1 MVKLIA
7 FLFIQYL
14 LTTVCFSEL
23 TVEKGDKVLNGF
35 IDFLNNLPNHPY
47 VYNEGTLQNAQQE
60 PNSDVIH
67 IEVVLQ
73 GSDEEQ
79 LYGRKTVKCSA
90 DVIDLME
97 AGISVQ
103 NQPQCQEVEDVTV
116 PNVHNEPNVEEADTT
131 APPHEP
137 IHLDNEEQTEGVTS
151 GEQFIAVPRRYLNA
165 SCAGCADHVNP
176 DAPGVRELAL
186 LAVKHLDKHEPAVK
200 HTLRDIVDVERQVQ
214 VINGIKYILT
224 LNIDFN
230 NCTSPEELCD
240 EIIPC
245 KISILEKTWI
255 KYPDGSKYRA
265 ITSNNCTEQWQFG
278 DDGEEITDKDN
289 NAVSNANNADS
300 DEYIHAKTNSALDAQ
315 PSKIKIIPDEV
326 VKNIE
331 EQIIPYKEIESSK
344 TSVQHHPNSFNS
356 VDVKSDHVKDLDAI
370 PDNGKVQFVET
381 YVENQKPIQF
391 LTDEKKKAV
400 DDLINFFNSAG
411 FDFSTTD
418 NSQRAKRSF
427 DNDLKLLT
435 VVEKFHKL
443 KKNINN
449 ANLIYS
455 LAQIM
460 IDYLNEIDLE
470 IKNRVL
476 QDVISAEEENENYQ
490 HFFYIQARVII
501 PCDKLYCDDQR
512 KRAKICNGVIESV
525 DGESPHILTTFC
537 YDDVKKP
544 SSMGKSMAVPLDDPL
559 LKKMINQA
567 IKKIES
573 NSLNSNAISVKQ
585 VLDATTQRGSGAFT
599 KVLVE
604 IVFTNCNK
612 TLSFKKR
619 ENCTILNSLGS
630 NICEIIVFERYSL
643 KEKDMTTTCSPRNTE
658 ETFSKSKETQ
668 NINQIYEDHIIAE
681 MVQQALKQ
689 IELDSNQNNKQRVL
703 QINSVTTQVLAGLLT
718 EINFVVGYTT
728 CKTDIDNDIDE
739 ASCPLNNET
748 PRKCQATIWD
758 RPWLEDGRQINV
770 TCNSEDIPFNISR
783 PKRSIQENGLQG
795 AQKNNDHNDPKYLN
809 LAKES
814 LNKYFLT
821 SGVSQQYEQIKIKKV
836 TTQVVSGTLI
846 RLDFEATG
854 PGNVITC
861 HSKVWEQLW
870 LKKKEINVTCHTDS
884 ELSREKRGI
893 PGGETEQDPNDPTF
907 LNLAQESLNKYFVTS
922 GASQQY
928 EKIQIK
934 KVTTQVVAGSLTRID
949 FEATGQGNVITCH
962 SKVWDRPWLKKKEI
976 NVTCNTDSEL
986 SREKRGIPGGETEQD
1001 PNDPTFLNLAQE
1013 SLNKYFVTSG
1023 ASQQYEKIQIKK
1035 VTTQVVAGSLTRIDF
1050 EATGQGNV
1058 ITCHSKV
1065 WDRPWLK
1072 KKEINV
1078 TCHTDSELSRQKRD
1092 IFGGEMIQDPNDPQF
1107 LNLAQE
1113 SLNKYFV
1120 SSGASQQYE
1129 KIRIKRVTTQIVAG
1143 SLTRIDF
1150 VATGHGNVISC
1161 HSEIWEQS
1169 WTGTRE
1175 ITQVKCQTFKRKS
1188 RTRRTLRGG
1197 KTEENPNDPRFVNLA
1212 KESLRKYQM
1221 LKKSRSKHE
1230 VISVKKVNK
1239 QVASGIIYK
1248 IDYIALRK
1256 SCPNKKNM
1264 CRKPEGAKLYCHTKI
1279 WERPWLNNKE
1289 IAVDCYEND
1298 ENDDSEENGRKKRHI
1313 TENMSKMGDL
1323 NDENN
1328 NILLEAEK
1336 KLSKSIRQKRQ
1347 VEEEYIDEDTKYY
1360 YADRAIQQINEN
1372 SDTNNLQKMI
1382 TIHSFQS
1389 GTIMD
1394 VNMVRMYIE
1403 TAYTFCLRNQDETE
1417 LTQCEELPGMYHKIC
1432 LARIWPSP
1440 DDELVIQQIHVV
1452 CNDEKEFETVT
1463 GISARSFIDASI
1475 KELEASPKIK
1485 TKIVSLG
1492 EPNVIP
1498 SLDSREPTKVNFMLG
1513 FTNCSKDVDLKQYPN
1528 CDIDT
1533 TRPYKTCT
1541 SHIWLV
1547 SNSNKIK
1554 KLNVHCMFPNVMRKK
1569 RSVSMNPTN
1578 ATSDEIT
1585 IQNLVQESL
1594 EKLEM
1599 SSIHNYK
1606 QRVLQINSYSSKI
1619 TSGRV
1624 TTIDFDVGYTS
1635 CLKFEWVDNITNCAF
1650 LEHLPRRHCISSIWE
1665 RLWLDNGKQI
1675 DVNCQDDE
1683 TPIEA
1688 HVEFENPEHAMQLA
1702 KQALKHIEAKYP
1714 NPLRQKVVRIFS
1726 MEKQAI
1732 AGVHYRMKIEVAN
1745 TNCPALSMN
1754 DTCEVVSNKGLNK
1767 FCRVNV
1773 WIRPWTEHPPNYRV
1787 SCDFQDGATTELYR
1801 HIQAERLF
1809 YDFITTYRPDYIND
1823 HDEMLKRFEIFKD
1836 NVRRIHE
1843 LNIREQGTARYAV
1856 TKFADLSYEEFAK
1869 KYLGLKLGL
1878 RDPNQIPFRK
1888 ADIPDVKLPDKFDWR
1903 DHGAVTE
1910 VKNQGSCGSCWAF
1923 SVTGNIE
1930 GQWKIQTG
1938 ELVSLSEQELVD
1950 CDKLD
1955 EGCNGG
1961 LPDNAYRAIE
1971 QLGGLETETDY
1982 PYEGVDDKCAYN
1994 KTLSKVHIRSA
2005 LNISSNETEMAK
2017 WLVQNGPISIGIN
2030 ANAMQFY
2037 VGGVSH
2043 PWRMLCNPN
2052 NLDHG
2057 VLIVGYGAKDYPLFH
2072 KHLPYW
2078 VIKNSWGKE
2087 WGEQGYYRVYRGDGT
2102 CGVNLMA
2109 SSAVV

>member
-14 LTTVCFSEL
+14 LIIVCSSDI
-23 TVEKGDKVLNGF
+23 TVEKKNKILNGF

-47 VYNEGTLQNAQQE
+47 VYDEGTLQNAQQE

-67 IEVVLQ
+67 IEVALQ
-73 GSDEEQ
+73 GGDEEQ
-79 LYGRKTVKCSA
+79 LYGRKTVQCTA
-90 DVIDLME
+90 DIIDLLE

-103 NQPQCQEVEDVTV
+103 NQPQCQEVQDVTT
-116 PNVHNEPNVEEADTT
+116 PNVNNEPNIEDPDTT
-131 APPHEP
+131 VPLHEP
-137 IHLDNEEQTEGVTS
+137 IHLDNEEQPEGVTS
-151 GEQFIAVPRRYLNA
+151 GEQFIAVPRRYSNA

-176 DAPGVRELAL
+176 NAPGVEELAL
-186 LAVKHLDKHEPAVK
+186 LAVKHLDKHEPATK

-214 VINGIKYILT
+214 VVNGIKYTLT
-224 LNIDFN
+224 LNVIFN
-230 NCTSPEELCD
+230 NCTPPEEFCN
-240 EIIPC
+240 ENVPC

-278 DDGEEITDKDN
+278 DDGEEITDNHDN
-289 NAVSNANNADS
+289 AMPNSNNADHG
-300 DEYIHAKTNSALDAQ
+300 EYIHAKANSALDAQ
-315 PSKIKIIPDEV
+315 PSKSKIIPDEV

-331 EQIIPYKEIESSK
+331 EQIIPYKETESSK
-344 TSVQHHPNSFNS
+344 SSVQYHPNLFNPD
-356 VDVKSDHVKDLDAI
+356 DVKSQHVKDLDAM
-370 PDNGKVQFVET
+370 PNYGKVQFVENHA
-381 YVENQKPIQF
+381 ENQRPLQF

-411 FDFSTTD
+411 FDFNAVD
-418 NSQRAKRSF
+418 KSQRAKRSF
-427 DNDLKLLT
+427 YNDLKVLAI
-435 VVEKFHKL
+435 VEKFHKL
-443 KKNINN
+443 KENLNN
-449 ANLIYS
+449 ANFIYS
-455 LAQIM
+455 LAQNM
-460 IDYLNEIDLE
+460 VDYLNEIDLE
-470 IKNRVL
+470 IKNRYL
-476 QDVISAEEENENYQ
+476 QEVISAEEENENYQ

-501 PCDKLYCDDQR
+501 PCDKLYCDDQI
-512 KRAKICNGVIESV
+512 KRAKICNGVIESI

-537 YDDVKKP
+537 YDDVENP

-559 LKKMINQA
+559 LKKMIDKA

-573 NSLNSNAISVKQ
+573 DSLNSNAISLKQ
-585 VLDATTQRGSGAFT
+585 VLAATTRRGSGAFT
-599 KVLVE
+599 KVLIE

-619 ENCTILNSLGS
+619 DKCTILNSLGS

-643 KEKDMTTTCSPRNTE
+643 KEKDMTTTCTPRNTE
-658 ETFSKSKETQ
+658 ETFSKSKERQ
-668 NINQIYEDHIIAE
+668 NFNQNHNDPVIAE

-689 IELDSNQNNKQRVL
+689 IELDSNQHNKQRVL
-703 QINSVTTQVLAGLLT
+703 QINSITTQIFAGLLT
-718 EINFVVGYTT
+718 EINFLVGYTT
-728 CKTDIDNDIDE
+728 CITDTENDIDE
-739 ASCPLNNET
+739 DSCPLNNEP
-748 PRKCQATIWD
+748 PRKCQAVIWD
-758 RPWLEDGRQINV
+758 RPWLEDGRQLNV
-770 TCNSEDIPFNISR
+770 SCNSKNILVNNSR
-783 PKRSIQENGLQG
+783 RKRFTQLLGGVST
-795 AQKNNDHNDPKYLN
+795 KDPNDPIYLN

-814 LNKYFLT
+814 LNNYFL
-821 SGVSQQYEQIKIKKV
+821 
-836 TTQVVSGTLI
+836 
-846 RLDFEATG
+846 
-854 PGNVITC
+854 
-861 HSKVWEQLW
+861 
-870 LKKKEINVTCHTDS
+870 
-884 ELSREKRGI
+884 
-893 PGGETEQDPNDPTF
+893 
-907 LNLAQESLNKYFVTS
+907 TS

-928 EKIQIK
+928 ERLQVK
-934 KVTTQVVAGSLTRID
+934 KVTTQVVAGTLTKIEFEATGQGNVITCHSAVWDRPWLKKKEYNVTCKTDNIQVNKVTTQVVAGTLTKID

-962 SKVWDRPWLKKKEI
+962 SEIWDRPWMKKKEI
-976 NVTCNTDSEL
+976 THVTCQTFEKKFRTKRTLRGGKSEENPL
-986 SREKRGIPGGETEQD
+986 D
-1001 PNDPTFLNLAQE
+1001 PRFIYLAKE
-1013 SLNKYFVTSG
+1013 SLRKY
-1023 ASQQYEKIQIKK
+1023 QLLKKIRAKHEVISVKRVYK
-1035 VTTQVVAGSLTRIDF
+1035 QVVSGIIYKIDF
-1050 EATGQGNV
+1050 IAARKSCPSKIKNCRKTEDA
-1058 ITCHSKV
+1058 ILYCHSKV
-1065 WDRPWLK
+1065 WDRPWL
-1072 KKEINV
+1072 
-1078 TCHTDSELSRQKRD
+1078 
-1092 IFGGEMIQDPNDPQF
+1092 
-1107 LNLAQE
+1107 
-1113 SLNKYFV
+1113 
-1120 SSGASQQYE
+1120 
-1129 KIRIKRVTTQIVAG
+1129 
-1143 SLTRIDF
+1143 
-1150 VATGHGNVISC
+1150 
-1161 HSEIWEQS
+1161 
-1169 WTGTRE
+1169 
-1175 ITQVKCQTFKRKS
+1175 
-1188 RTRRTLRGG
+1188 
-1197 KTEENPNDPRFVNLA
+1197 
-1212 KESLRKYQM
+1212 
-1221 LKKSRSKHE
+1221 
-1230 VISVKKVNK
+1230 
-1239 QVASGIIYK
+1239 
-1248 IDYIALRK
+1248 
-1256 SCPNKKNM
+1256 
-1264 CRKPEGAKLYCHTKI
+1264 
-1279 WERPWLNNKE
+1279 NNKE
-1289 IAVDCYEND
+1289 ITVDCYEGD
-1298 ENDDSEENGRKKRHI
+1298 ENEDSEENDRKKRHVYSEI
-1313 TENMSKMGDL
+1313 SKKGHA

-1328 NILLEAEK
+1328 KILLEGPIQPNK
-1336 KLSKSIRQKRQ
+1336 KIREKRQ
-1347 VEEEYIDEDTKYY
+1347 AEEDYIDEDTKYY
-1360 YADRAIQQINEN
+1360 YADRAIQLINEK

-1403 TAYTFCLRNQDETE
+1403 TAYTFCLRNQDDTD
-1417 LTQCEELPGMYHKIC
+1417 LTQCEELPGMYHKLC
-1432 LARIWPSP
+1432 LVRIWPSP

-1463 GISARSFIDASI
+1463 GISTRSFIEASI

-1485 TKIVSLG
+1485 TKIINLG

-1498 SLDSREPTKVNFMLG
+1498 SLDSRDPTKVNFMLG

-1541 SHIWLV
+1541 SHIWLAPY
-1547 SNSNKIK
+1547 SNKIK
-1554 KLNVHCMFPNVMRKK
+1554 KLNVNCMFPNVMRKK
-1569 RSVSMNPTN
+1569 RAVTLSSTN

-1585 IQNLVQESL
+1585 IQHLVKESL

-1599 SSIHNYK
+1599 SSIHKFK

-1635 CLKFEWVDNITNCAF
+1635 CLKYEWVENITNCAF
-1650 LEHLPRRHCISSIWE
+1650 LEHLPRRHCISTIWE

-1714 NPLRQKVVRIFS
+1714 NPLRQKVIRIFS
-1726 MEKQAI
+1726 MEKQTI
-1732 AGVHYRMKIEVAN
+1732 AGVHYRMKIEVGN

-1754 DTCEVVSNKGLNK
+1754 DTCELVSNMGLNK

-1801 HIQAERLF
+1801 HVQAERLF
-1809 YDFITTYRPDYIND
+1809 YDFITTYRPDYMNN

-1843 LNIREQGTARYAV
+1843 FNIREQGTARYAV
-1856 TKFADLSYEEFAK
+1856 TRFTDLSYEEFAK
-1869 KYLGLKLGL
+1869 KYLGLKLSL

-1903 DHGAVTE
+1903 DHGAVTN

-1971 QLGGLETETDY
+1971 QLGGLETESDY

-2043 PWRMLCNPN
+2043 PWRMLCNPK

-2078 VIKNSWGKE
+2078 IIKNSWGKE

-2102 CGVNLMA
+2102 CGVNMMA